1 MRHPERF
8 LYALLAALALFVGS
22 QVLRGGRRGGAATGG
37 EAGLRAEAEARAIP
51 PGETWVDVT
60 RRANLARGVVT
71 SPSDPLLTEA
81 APPRWMALV
90 QTDRMRSA
98 PPPPSATG
106 HDSAEVRRLLKRY
119 DSYTY
124 LGAMLREQDSTLVR
138 WPDRAEPLRVWVQP
152 ASSVKDWRRDLV
164 GPVRAA
170 FHSWSA
176 VGTPITFALVD
187 DSTQA
192 DVHVTWVHAFTR
204 SVATHQGRQVAAT
217 LRVTNP
223 AGWIVAANITIALH
237 PADSATPFDIY
248 TIQTAGLHEIGH
260 LLGLDHSPTAT
271 DVMAPTA
278 YGQDRLSVPDR
289 ATVRAL
295 YTLPP
300 GRVR

>member
-1 MRHPERF
+1 MRPERL
-8 LYALLAALALFVGS
+8 LYAVLAAFALFVGS
-22 QVLRGGRRGGAATGG
+22 QIALTGRGRGASRAWGSK
-37 EAGLRAEAEARAIP
+37 EALRAEEAALAIP
-51 PGETWVDVT
+51 AGKTWVEVAQRD
-60 RRANLARGVVT
+60 RAA

-90 QTDRMRSA
+90 QTDRMRAA
-98 PPPPSATG
+98 PPPPADSAR
-106 HDSAEVRRLLKRY
+106 DSAEVRALLRQY
-119 DSYTY
+119 AARTY
-124 LGAMLREQDSTLVR
+124 LDAMLREQDSTLVR
-138 WPDRAEPLRVWVQP
+138 WPERAEPLKVWVQP
-152 ASSVKDWRRDLV
+152 RSSVAGWRRDMV

-170 FHSWSA
+170 FHAWSA
-176 VGTPITFALVD
+176 VGTPVTFALVD

-192 DVHVTWVHAFTR
+192 DVHVTWIDAFT
-204 SVATHQGRQVAAT
+204 SSTATREGRQVAAT

-237 PADSATPFDIY
+237 APGSTVPFDIY

-260 LLGLDHSPTAT
+260 LIGLDHSPTAT

-278 YGQDRLSVPDR
+278 YGQDRLSAADR
-289 ATVRAL
+289 ATARAL